1 MTRPDYL
8 RQMQER
14 IDHAEAGT
22 VFIPSD
28 FADIAEAA
36 KVNMCLKRLKESRE
50 LIGLKHGVY
59 MKPRFSTLLNQPV
72 PARSDDVAKAMARNF
87 GWTIVPCGDTA
98 LNLLGLST
106 QIPAVWSYVSDGPY
120 RSYTLDGIKLQF
132 KHTDRKSEIIGL
144 SEKTAWVIQA
154 LRAVGKENGTQ
165 KGIKKLSGKLD
176 KAEKSRLLLEGQ
188 RAAAWIYEAIK
199 QICKGEHQ

>member
-8 RQMQER
+8 RQMRER

-98 LNLLGLST
+98 LNLL
-106 QIPAVWSYVSDGPY
+106 
-120 RSYTLDGIKLQF
+120 
-132 KHTDRKSEIIGL
+132 
-144 SEKTAWVIQA
+144 
-154 LRAVGKENGTQ
+154 
-165 KGIKKLSGKLD
+165 
-176 KAEKSRLLLEGQ
+176 
-188 RAAAWIYEAIK
+188 
-199 QICKGEHQ
+199 